1 MFSPKRL
8 ARTHLREEENQGR
21 DLPYDAQHI
30 IISDLALIDV
40 EVAPQCAVGCKR
52 WGLFSY
58 KHELFVF
65 INSNINKNLSALC
78 FGFLFEALLLRLRLL
93 LQTPGHLQIMKYSSS
108 RHIIKLGRTNPH
120 CLEAYVLTRCLQEE
134 SQQLRLKNEF

>member
-8 ARTHLREEENQGR
+8 ARTHLREEGSQGK

-30 IISDLALIDV
+30 IISVLAQIDV
-40 EVAPQCAVGCKR
+40 EVTPQCAVGCKK
-52 WGLFSY
+52 WGLLPY

-65 INSNINKNLSALC
+65 INNNKNKSLSVLC
-78 FGFLFEALLLRLRLL
+78 FGFLFEALYLRLHLL

-108 RHIIKLGRTNPH
+108 GHIAKLGSSNPQ
-120 CLEAYVLTRCLQEE
+120 CLET
-134 SQQLRLKNEF
+134 